1 MRTTVDKTNW
11 RYTVGVPVLIGTGI
25 GAVCCLLLLLLMAA
39 ILTSLDHPLEAVR
52 PMALVAGGIGSL
64 LGGLF
69 AGVLGRSRGL
79 LLGALTGVA
88 LVALLLLVGAA
99 MLPSVPFGQ
108 QLAKV
113 LLMVVC
119 SLIGGVL
126 GVNLRRR

>member
-1 MRTTVDKTNW
+1 MRTTVDKTSIW
-11 RYTVGVPVLIGTGI
+11 YTVGVPVLWGTGI
-25 GAVCCLLLLLLMAA
+25 GAACCLLLLLLMAA
-39 ILTSLDHPLEAVR
+39 ILTSLDNPLSAVR

-69 AGVLGRSRGL
+69 AGMLGRSRGL

-99 MLPSVPFGQ
+99 MSLTVPFWQ
-108 QLAKV
+108 QLTKA
-113 LLMVVC
+113 LLLVVF

>member
-1 MRTTVDKTNW
+1 MRTTVDKASVW
-11 RYTVGVPVLIGTGI
+11 YTVGVPVLIGTGI

-39 ILTSLDHPLEAVR
+39 ILTSLDNPLSAVQ
-52 PMALVAGGIGSL
+52 PMALAAGGIGSL

-69 AGVLGRSRGL
+69 TGILGRSRGL

-99 MLPSVPFGQ
+99 MSLSVPFGQ
-108 QLAKV
+108 QLTKA
-113 LLMVVC
+113 LLLVIC